1 MWLMGTSSPIGRYQ
15 HARLHSIGKEK
26 EGSRTSRLTSLQGW
40 QGHERRIWTYF
51 DTCSLQTEW
60 YRSYCIIRSFQRQI
74 ERACSKLHYCLCLNI
89 SLGHIRSS
97 EHHSV
102 KDKVIIGYFKFPIKE
117 EASIPYQLAHHHRH
131 SPCHNRILSFVPL
144 GRLLHL
150 WFWDHLGKFNLWDQL
165 KQRILPFIPQKICQA
180 SPKSMTHTFP
190 QGQVNL
196 DCPCLRLLFALTE
209 AIVSDKWSRF

>member
-1 MWLMGTSSPIGRYQ
+1 MFKSCKRANSALPTSFRLFLSLKKPIRNVAHGDQFTNTQNQ

-97 EHHSV
+97 DHHSV

-144 GRLLHL
+144 ARLLHL
-150 WFWDHLGKFNLWDQL
+150 WFWGHLGKFNL
-165 KQRILPFIPQKICQA
+165 
-180 SPKSMTHTFP
+180 
-190 QGQVNL
+190 
-196 DCPCLRLLFALTE
+196 
-209 AIVSDKWSRF
+209 